1 MKNVSLRQLRV
12 FAAVARHLSFARA
25 AEELNLSPPAVSM
38 QIKELEAE
46 VGLPLFDRTS
56 RKVALTTVGEY
67 LLAYTRKVL
76 VAMRD
81 AEDVVA
87 RFRGLK
93 TGALDVAMVSTAKY
107 FVPRL
112 LAQFRDEHPGIEVRL
127 HVCNNRDEIVAL
139 LQQGDVEL
147 AVMGRPPQGWP
158 TRSEPFAMHPH
169 VLLTAPD
176 HAFARME
183 RVPARALQDEA
194 FIVREPGS
202 GTRAALDEYMQA
214 HHLTTRVAMQMS
226 SNEAIKQA
234 VMAGMGI
241 AMLSLHTLGTRTGPR
256 PARRPGSRGAA
267 GDAPVARRQQPGQDA
282 VPCRRSLP
290 LLHARARRSLPGR
303 AFRPARRLPPGRRD
317 PLARELMPSADV
329 EELQVAERD
338 VRFTHGRR
346 LAESC
351 RPRLRLA
358 QARRVM
364 LLACGQR
371 QRGLLA
377 AAAFERGLEREPLV
391 LLVIRTVRPHAG
403 RRIERIQ
410 RQEAMAVRRDEL
422 DRVDHE
428 IRLRVVHRVVEARR
442 GTSPA

>member
-147 AVMGRPPQGWP
+147 AIMGRPPQGWP

-169 VLLTAPD
+169 VLIVSTN

-183 RVPARALQDEA
+183 AVPARALQDEA

-214 HHLTTRVAMQMS
+214 HHLTMRVAMQMS

-241 AMLSLHTLGTRTGPR
+241 ALMSLHTLGLELDHGLI
-256 PARRPGSRGAA
+256 
-267 GDAPVARRQQPGQDA
+267 A
-282 VPCRRSLP
+282 VPEVEGLPVMRRWHVVNNLAKTLSP
-290 LLHARARRSLPGR
+290 AAE
-303 AFRPARRLPPGRRD
+303 AFRYFML
-317 PLARELMPSADV
+317 
-329 EELQVAERD
+329 ERGEA
-338 VRFTHGRR
+338 F
-346 LAESC
+346 LAEHFARHDVSHQGSAI
-351 RPRLRLA
+351 RPSE
-358 QARRVM
+358 
-364 LLACGQR
+364 G
-371 QRGLLA
+371 
-377 AAAFERGLEREPLV
+377 
-391 LLVIRTVRPHAG
+391 
-403 RRIERIQ
+403 
-410 RQEAMAVRRDEL
+410 
-422 DRVDHE
+422 
-428 IRLRVVHRVVEARR
+428 
-442 GTSPA
+442 